1 MTTTP
6 PRKKTIIK
14 KFIVPKENPVSTN
27 PSTYDKDDEIVYSF
41 NKISSF
47 LDKNDKVF
55 AYDLISQ
62 EPADDE
68 FKKFKDELKKELAEP
83 KETKKAVLGIDIYQY
98 SKYDY
103 NQQKLIPFIL
113 SFLIGRATELF
124 FEKEKF
130 FSSHY
135 NKEIFKNNLVNT
147 GDGGYL
153 FFQKPIDAI
162 VFLSLFNTFLHLFN
176 SYHRFPNLRKYIGPL
191 TIRYTITYDR
201 LYKIE
206 SKNESKY
213 YGPAI
218 IKNARIISKDK
229 LNRFLI
235 DDKTYEW
242 FLLNTNGI
250 ENLPN
255 LCIEQMDHLIKP
267 NHKKNDLLS
276 SVLFSSNNNGSHFQ
290 HIFCQKLEKISVKDD
305 NFEVY
310 NLMIQY
316 FVEIFHDEKAVPF
329 ITSIGN
335 MNCNGI

>member
-6 PRKKTIIK
+6 PKEAPVIRKPIIR
-14 KFIVPKENPVSTN
+14 KEDDVINYS
-27 PSTYDKDDEIVYSF
+27 YDTL
-41 NKISSF
+41 SSF
-47 LDKNDKVF
+47 LINHDKEF
-55 AYDLISQ
+55 AFDLISQ
-62 EPADDE
+62 EPTDTE
-68 FKKFKDELKKELAEP
+68 FEKFKKELNKELAEP
-83 KETKKAVLGIDIYQY
+83 KEIKKAVLGIDIYKY

-103 NQQKLIPFIL
+103 NQQKIIPFIFSVL
-113 SFLIGRATELF
+113 RISAAQLF
-124 FEKEKF
+124 FDHESV

-135 NKEIFKNNLVNT
+135 KTDEDENELEKDLVNT

-153 FFQKPIDAI
+153 FFKNPIDAI
-162 VFLSLFNTFLHLFN
+162 LFLSRFNTSLHLFN
-176 SYHRFPNLRKYIGPL
+176 SYHLSPNLRKYLGGPL
-191 TIRYTITYDR
+191 TVRYTITYDR
-201 LYKIE
+201 LYKID
-206 SKNESKY
+206 SKY

-255 LCIEQMDHLIKP
+255 LRLEQMDHLIDP
-267 NHKKNDLLS
+267 NSKNNKSLKS
-276 SVLFSSNNNGSHFQ
+276 IYFSNDNEGSHFQ

-305 NFEVY
+305 DFEVY

-316 FVEIFHDEKAVPF
+316 FVNTSYNEKAVPF

>member
-6 PRKKTIIK
+6 PRKVRIVK
-14 KFIVPKENPVSTN
+14 KYIVPK
-27 PSTYDKDDEIVYSF
+27 KDGEKNCNYNTLSL
-41 NKISSF
+41 F
-47 LDKNDKVF
+47 LDKHDKKF
-55 AYDLISQ
+55 AFDLISQ
-62 EPADDE
+62 EPTDAE
-68 FKKFKDELKKELAEP
+68 FKKFKDELDNELAEP

-103 NQQKLIPFIL
+103 NQQKLIPFVFSSL
-113 SFLIGRATELF
+113 RKRAAQLF
-124 FEKEKF
+124 FDHETF

-135 NKEIFKNNLVNT
+135 DKGKNELEKDLINT

-153 FFQKPIDAI
+153 FFTNPIDAI
-162 VFLSLFNTFLHLFN
+162 VFLSKFNTFLHLFN
-176 SYHRFPNLRKYIGPL
+176 SYHLYPNLRKYLNGPL
-191 TIRYTITYDR
+191 TVRYTITYDR
-201 LYKIE
+201 LYKID
-206 SKNESKY
+206 SKY

-255 LCIEQMDHLIKP
+255 LRMEQMGHLIDQ
-267 NHKKNDLLS
+267 NSKNKEPLK
-276 SVLFSSNNNGSHFQ
+276 SVYFSSNNERSHFQ

-305 NFEVY
+305 DFEVY

-316 FVEIFHDEKAVPF
+316 FVNTSYNEKAVPF
-329 ITSIGN
+329 ITSVGN